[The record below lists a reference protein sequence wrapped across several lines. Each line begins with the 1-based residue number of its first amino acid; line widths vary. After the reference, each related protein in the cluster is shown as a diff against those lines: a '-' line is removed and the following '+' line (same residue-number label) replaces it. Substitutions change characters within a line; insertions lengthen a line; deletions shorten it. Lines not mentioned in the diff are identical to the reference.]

1 MPVVPVLMVL
11 YTNDAIEV
19 RYSDGSCLKM
29 SACGSTFVH
38 HQSPGETI
46 HPAHGMKVISQRCQF
61 ATSDYRQKVL
71 EAIDFRNRFA
81 ERPYVCPDLILQDQL
96 VSLYA
101 DIRDVAW
108 PQTLD
113 KATYEYLPDGSVRL
127 MSEDKHASM
136 VLSTHRQD
144 FTVCYLSKVSQDKPK
159 VKVKHNFKAKS
170 MTSGVNQIS
179 PDSRHEGFKPRGGE
193 CEDPPGQCRLENR
206 NVNSGGIETRVSPK
220 LRNVTG
226 QLVRNVEN
234 IPVGDTVEPNDQHI
248 QKSNS
253 PTEHYNDLKKGESS
267 RSNEGE
273 GIQKKTKGC
282 ISEASSSPLSDDF
295 QHRLPGDLSISPI
308 SLVSGLRSEK
318 SSPCTEEEYRRYS
331 TPTFAQ
337 NDARNA
343 QPQQGGFNKAAAY
356 KQYKRQQHQ
365 DDGSFL
371 DYPPTENKNDD
382 VDSALDETLT
392 SQNVSHNSQKTR
404 NSTEYRQNG
413 VPKVLQSGCRQFNT
427 NDSNQNVLCEES
439 ESVRGKKSNEPSP
452 SYRYDRE
459 GEWVQQKHSTRN
471 QSGERIDRSWEEP
484 SIRNQ
489 SNERKGGSWE
499 EYSPAGSQSGSMEE
513 APESRTHY
521 SWVTRHYSCE
531 ECPVV
536 WSHPVNLARAVLDNR
551 ESVQQKALKLS
562 SNPKKNLSDPHTIRR
577 DKCVLSTLP
586 RPLPLS
592 CEGKHLHSLGGQY
605 LYDDDKDLETNLTV
619 FKQGKLK
626 VLLIE
631 GVVFRLVRLAT
642 TKVVEIFP
650 GDGSVITSQG
660 LSGHFFKHI
669 LPHGHDQVEERTY
682 SLKSAPPTP
691 PKAAYSIEKLIKR
704 AHRFL
709 QQASQ
714 EDKMIT
720 NADICCWKYV
730 EKKLELLPTTLLED
744 CCVPNHGKF
753 SAYSNGHVRILFDD
767 RTSLEMTADFSQ
779 RVKSCLKHSDHNTPL
794 DDTQVEKDDNR
805 SILVTKQHLTSKQS
819 GLCKLLLPNGHY
831 QIVDINHPGVY
842 KRYTDAAVEW
852 QAWVNS
858 SPGQRRDFYE
868 RWDKQDSHN
877 VLAAKELQKIKCFNY
892 IVDNTV
898 SKQKS
903 DMTSQLPSTT
913 QRMDQ
918 VQYSDRALNTGFSG
932 PYPGV
937 MNRYDSSQGQRHSS
951 QGHYD
956 YGVYPHPVQGHLT
969 SEWYPSNSS
978 HNHHGYS
985 IPPKKSPNSAGPGLY
1000 SVPGSQLRGVTVA
1013 STRNSLDT
1021 LQGFNAVREAL
1032 LKTSKA
1038 IQDIDGILDKKS

>member
-29 SACGSTFVH
+29 SPCGSTFVH

-61 ATSDYRQKVL
+61 VTSDYRQKVL

-81 ERPYVCPDLILQDQL
+81 ERPYVCPDLLLQDQL

-108 PQTLD
+108 PQTLE

-127 MSEDKHASM
+127 ISEDEHASM
-136 VLSTHRQD
+136 VLSTHKQD
-144 FTVCYLSKVSQDKPK
+144 FTVCYLSKVSQDKTK
-159 VKVKHNFKAKS
+159 VKVRHKFKAKS
-170 MTSGVNQIS
+170 MIS
-179 PDSRHEGFKPRGGE
+179 TTNRIPTEIDSRHERFIPSDEE
-193 CEDPPGQCRLENR
+193 CNAPPGNGSLGNR
-206 NVNSGGIETRVSPK
+206 NVINSNRAGTSQNIRNISGEMVRNSATARTDDHHVQKTNLITAKHNDDMKNSG
-220 LRNVTG
+220 
-226 QLVRNVEN
+226 
-234 IPVGDTVEPNDQHI
+234 
-248 QKSNS
+248 
-253 PTEHYNDLKKGESS
+253 SS
-267 RSNEGE
+267 RSNEGHAILKRNKDSLE
-273 GIQKKTKGC
+273 GD
-282 ISEASSSPLSDDF
+282 SSSPLSDDL
-295 QHRLPGDLSISPI
+295 QHRLTEDLSISPI

-331 TPTFAQ
+331 TPTYAQ
-337 NDARNA
+337 TDTQGARS
-343 QPQQGGFNKAAAY
+343 QQCVLNKAAAF
-356 KQYKRQQHQ
+356 KQHKREQHQ

-371 DYPPTENKNDD
+371 DYPPVENKNED

-392 SQNVSHNSQKTR
+392 SHDVSNTKDSQRSQHSPKYSQNGIPQVNSNPPIIVSGSKLQITEESTQKT
-404 NSTEYRQNG
+404 
-413 VPKVLQSGCRQFNT
+413 F
-427 NDSNQNVLCEES
+427 EEGKFIW
-439 ESVRGKKSNEPSP
+439 GKKSNEPSP
-452 SYRYDRE
+452 SSRSERE
-459 GEWVQQKHSTRN
+459 ANRSWDEPSSRN
-471 QSGERIDRSWEEP
+471 QSGER
-484 SIRNQ
+484 
-489 SNERKGGSWE
+489 KVGSWE
-499 EYSPAGSQSGSMEE
+499 EYSPGSQSGDREGGSMEE
-513 APESRTHY
+513 TPESRTHY

-551 ESVQQKALKLS
+551 DSLEQKALKLC
-562 SNPKKNLSDPHTIRR
+562 SNPKKKLSDPRTVRR
-577 DKCVLSTLP
+577 EKCVLSTLP

-605 LYDDDKDLETNLTV
+605 LYDDDKDLEGNLAV

-660 LSGHFFKHI
+660 LSGHFFKHV
-669 LPHGHDQVEERTY
+669 LPRGHDKVEERTY

-709 QQASQ
+709 SQAGQ

-720 NADICCWKYV
+720 NADVCCWKYV

-767 RTSLEMTADFSQ
+767 RTSLEMTADFSR
-779 RVKSCLKHSDHNTPL
+779 RVKSCLEHTEGPSG
-794 DDTQVEKDDNR
+794 DDTQMEEDENR
-805 SILVTKQHLTSKQS
+805 SILVTKQHMTTKQS

-831 QIVDINHPGVY
+831 QIVDVNHPGVY
-842 KRYTDAAVEW
+842 KRYTDAAMEW

-858 SPGQRRDFYE
+858 SPGQRKDFYE
-868 RWDKQDSHN
+868 RWDKQDTHN
-877 VLAAKELQKIKCFNY
+877 VMAAKELQKIKCFNY

-898 SKQKS
+898 SKQAPPS
-903 DMTSQLPSTT
+903 SQEVPVMTSQLSANS
-913 QRMDQ
+913 DI
-918 VQYSDRALNTGFSG
+918 VQYSNRAHFPSSSIPHSG
-932 PYPGV
+932 YV
-937 MNRYDSSQGQRHSS
+937 DKYDSEVCQGQRHSS
-951 QGHYD
+951 QGHHG
-956 YGVYPHPVQGHLT
+956 YGAYSHIPPASVQGHQT
-969 SEWYPSNSS
+969 SEWASGNI
-978 HNHHGYS
+978 HH
-985 IPPKKSPNSAGPGLY
+985 ITITM
-1000 SVPGSQLRGVTVA
+1000 VTVYH
-1013 STRNSLDT
+1013 RN
-1021 LQGFNAVREAL
+1021 
-1032 LKTSKA
+1032 K
-1038 IQDIDGILDKKS
+1038 